1 MIVSFLKQV
10 SSTSMTS
17 AFSSSDAAAIERQV
31 EEEPE
36 TVDIQLIDFW
46 CETQLAECSAWI
58 RENGFKKV
66 CLQFPDA
73 MLPYSTMIAEQ
84 LQSESSSAGIHI
96 LGDTSYG
103 SCCVDEIAASH
114 IGADAMIHFGHACLS
129 RSVRLPIKYIFVK
142 GGISVDRFVEALE
155 REFPDPDISLGIFYD
170 VSFAHIAQEVEERIG
185 ASFKNVTVGQLA
197 LSGEQP
203 DLLCWKLSGRSFDGS
218 VCIYIGRD
226 NQSFFNTANGI
237 KASKW
242 FRFDSD
248 TSSLAHANPLDS
260 KWLRRRF
267 YYIEKC
273 KDASSLG
280 IVVATLTAS
289 GYLDVV
295 NRIQKMAKA
304 RGVRTYIISV
314 GKINPAKLANFVE
327 IDCFVLIGCPENDM
341 FTSRDFFKPLVS
353 VFECE
358 LAFNPAWSGQFPE
371 SYSSYFGDVLPSG
384 RLYREFDAGL
394 ANEASADVS
403 LVTGKVRNVNRVK
416 EEATNGST
424 DCREVQLRG
433 KNEVAQVSSGDVLQ
447 GRSWQGLEQNLGRDA
462 PAVVEEGRSGI
473 PIKYENDPS
482 GR

>member
-1 MIVSFLKQV
+1 
-10 SSTSMTS
+10 MTS
-17 AFSSSDAAAIERQV
+17 AFSSSEAAAIERQV
-31 EEEPE
+31 DLTDSSQPE
-36 TVDIQLIDFW
+36 CVDIQLDDFW
-46 CETQLAECSAWI
+46 NDAQLAECVGWI
-58 RENGFKKV
+58 REHGFQKV

-73 MLPYSTMIAEQ
+73 MLPFSTAIAEL
-84 LQSESSSAGIHI
+84 LQQSSQSGIHI

-129 RSVRLPIKYIFVK
+129 RAARLPIKYVFVK
-142 GGISVDRFVEALE
+142 GRLVVERFVEAVE
-155 REFPDPDISLGIFYD
+155 QEFADRGIELGIFYD
-170 VSFAHIAQEVEERIG
+170 VSFAHVARDVEEKIKG
-185 ASFKNVTVGQLA
+185 SFPNATVGQLA

-203 DLLCWKLSGRSFDGS
+203 DLLCWKLHGRTYEGS
-218 VCIYIGRD
+218 TCIYIGRD
-226 NQSFFNTANGI
+226 NQSFFNTTNGI
-237 KASKW
+237 KASQW
-242 FRFDSD
+242 FRFDPEAEQL
-248 TSSLAHANPLDS
+248 TRANPLDS

-304 RGVRTYIISV
+304 RGIRSYIISV
-314 GKINPAKLANFVE
+314 GKINPAKLANFLE
-327 IDCFVLIGCPENDM
+327 IDCFVLIGCPENDL

-353 VFECE
+353 VYECE
-358 LAFNPAWSGQFPE
+358 LAFNPAWTGQFPD
-371 SYSSYFGDVLPSG
+371 SYSSDFCDVLPNG
-384 RLYREFDAGL
+384 RLYKEFDAGL
-394 ANEASADVS
+394 VDDAPADVS
-403 LVTGKVRNVNRVK
+403 LVTGKVRNVNRV
-416 EEATNGST
+416 EMDAATNGSQ
-424 DCREVQLRG
+424 DCREIQLRG
-433 KNEVAQVSSGDVLQ
+433 KNEVAQVSSGDALQ

-482 GR
+482 ER